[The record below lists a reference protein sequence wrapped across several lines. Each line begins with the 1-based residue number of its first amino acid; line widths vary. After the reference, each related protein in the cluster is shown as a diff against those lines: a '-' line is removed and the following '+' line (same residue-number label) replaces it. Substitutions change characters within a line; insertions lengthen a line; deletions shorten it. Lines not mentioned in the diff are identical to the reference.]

1 MEALKRAF
9 GSKLEEVFG
18 LPIPRAVSP
27 PEVEEYAGRLPCE
40 NCEKSWPGKIILT
53 TKGGDCQECGKPVS
67 EIGRVTVPPPEAF
80 DEAAQANHPRHENAT
95 GRERCGMCKFKL
107 EGKNRWRCDVI
118 DNFPCFGPGD
128 CVSFSLKPRKP
139 RHTQVKP
146 LRLAIPPGIHFLYF
160 GRPRADNRHQGVMT
174 VVWRINEERHQ
185 VEVGFSFCSP
195 LDHWVKVKGKCIA
208 IERLDAWPIQMSYL
222 YQPQRLVAEIA
233 QALMEHEFEIL
244 AQGSSAFPSS
254 IVRRAVPGW
263 TRGLAK
269 RLKGN
274 KRVADLRRRYGK
286 IIDASPM
293 TATEVTEDRE
303 RPRDMTAR
311 ENNGVNSRDPLPI
324 AFPMTLPI
332 MLHMM
337 RDIEKLEEQI

>member
-1 MEALKRAF
+1 MENL
-9 GSKLEEVFG
+9 GQPTPP
-18 LPIPRAVSP
+18 LPGV

-53 TKGGDCQECGKPVS
+53 TKRGDCQECGKPVS

-80 DEAAQANHPRHENAT
+80 DEAAHENAT
-95 GRERCGMCKFKL
+95 EKKRCGMCKFKL
-107 EGKNRWRCDVI
+107 EGKNRWWCDVI

-128 CVSFSLKPRKP
+128 CASFSLKPRKP

-146 LRLAIPPGIHFLYF
+146 LPLAIPPGIHFLYF

-269 RLKGN
+269 RLKG
-274 KRVADLRRRYGK
+274 
-286 IIDASPM
+286 
-293 TATEVTEDRE
+293 
-303 RPRDMTAR
+303 TAR
-311 ENNGVNSRDPLPI
+311 ENNGVNSRDPLPNDFFRI
-324 AFPMTLPI
+324 LTLAG
-332 MLHMM
+332 
-337 RDIEKLEEQI
+337 EQI